1 MNLAGGGK
9 HWTKDEIEKR
19 KEQEAKVP
27 KAVKLTCPKWLCP
40 EAAKLFRAYAK
51 ELIASTLP
59 VSRLD
64 TGTLAR
70 LCDAEFAYG
79 EASRHRNAYLAIC
92 SRVLAEAEGQEL
104 AASPGGNQGANQM
117 EAYGQ
122 AQEYVAYWT
131 GIMGKLEKVARGAA
145 NDLGCT
151 VSSRCRMVVPK
162 AEDDEEENPLE
173 RLRLLR
179 EGAV

>member
-9 HWTKDEIEKR
+9 HWTKDEIETR
-19 KEQEAKVP
+19 KNQEAKVP
-27 KAVKLTCPKWLCP
+27 KALKLTCPKWLCP
-40 EAAKLFRAYAK
+40 EAAKLFRTYAK

-92 SRVLAEAEGQEL
+92 SRILETEAVAPGGEGQ
-104 AASPGGNQGANQM
+104 AD
-117 EAYGQ
+117 AYGT
-122 AQEYVAYWT
+122 AQEQVAYWT
-131 GIMGKLEKVARGAA
+131 KTMGSLEKVARGAA

-151 VSSRCRMVVPK
+151 VASRCRMVVPK
-162 AEDDEEENPLE
+162 AEAEEEENPLE
-173 RLRLLR
+173 KLRLLR